1 MPTRSASRSAAL
13 LSLVVLVTGV
23 VACTAAPAE
32 TVAQTEAPV
41 DIARPVD
48 IGGGRTLYLECHGT
62 GSPTVV
68 LLSGF
73 GNAADIWQVALAHPP
88 SLDAGVATFT
98 RVCSYDRP
106 GSYIVTVEQNGSR
119 VEATSA
125 DQYKGAR
132 GNAVA
137 STTPGTG
144 APVVA
149 DLHRLLE
156 AAGVKAP
163 YVLVGH
169 SLGGVFAL
177 LYART

>member
-1 MPTRSASRSAAL
+1 
-13 LSLVVLVTGV
+13 
-23 VACTAAPAE
+23 
-32 TVAQTEAPV
+32 
-41 DIARPVD
+41 
-48 IGGGRTLYLECHGT
+48 
-62 GSPTVV
+62 V

-88 SLDAGVATFT
+88 SWAAGVATFT
-98 RVCSYDRP
+98 RVCGYDRP

-137 STTPGTG
+137 SPTPGTG

-149 DLHRLLE
+149 DLHHLLE

-163 YVLVGH
+163 TSSSATPSAGSSPSCMPAPRQHAQLV
-169 SLGGVFAL
+169 
-177 LYART
+177 